1 MLHVSLNCPFLIAP
15 AIFPIVYLLVIKESY
30 RADTVHAKY
39 TKKFEDTIGALRRMT
54 DNTMAKRK
62 KDQQWSTNHYIE
74 NK

>member
-1 MLHVSLNCPFLIAP
+1 M
-15 AIFPIVYLLVIKESY
+15 
-30 RADTVHAKY
+30 
-39 TKKFEDTIGALRRMT
+39 FEDTIGALRRMT